1 MKLKYIFFLSAA
13 LSLTGCNDGFLDRG
27 PQDLNDKTFWN
38 TVKDLET
45 YANAFYGILPDGVT
59 NLGDENSDNQI
70 PFKPN
75 SFLWGQYTVPA
86 EDGEWSKNNWRNIRN
101 INYFMT
107 HYQSATGSEK
117 EINQYVA
124 EVRFF
129 RALEYFNKIKTFGD
143 VPWLDK
149 DLDVDSGELFG
160 KKMPRNQVA
169 QKIIEDLKFAIE
181 NLPEKGKE
189 APNRLNAD
197 IAKHLLGRVCLNE
210 GTYYKYHTELGY
222 AGEADALLKMAA
234 SITDELITKGNYEIY
249 STGKPEEDY
258 YNLLSWKTRAS
269 SRRLSCILT
278 LNLTCAIIMPP
289 DGSGMRKADGP
300 RILQTVFF
308 TRMANRLRQPA
319 RRTSRIK
326 AWRKRPR
333 TVTRASSS

>member
-160 KKMPRNQVA
+160 KKC
-169 QKIIEDLKFAIE
+169 
-181 NLPEKGKE
+181 PE
-189 APNRLNAD
+189 
-197 IAKHLLGRVCLNE
+197 
-210 GTYYKYHTELGY
+210 
-222 AGEADALLKMAA
+222 
-234 SITDELITKGNYEIY
+234 
-249 STGKPEEDY
+249 
-258 YNLLSWKTRAS
+258 TRW
-269 SRRLSCILT
+269 RRKS
-278 LNLTCAIIMPP
+278 
-289 DGSGMRKADGP
+289 
-300 RILQTVFF
+300 
-308 TRMANRLRQPA
+308 
-319 RRTSRIK
+319 
-326 AWRKRPR
+326 
-333 TVTRASSS
+333 

>member
-86 EDGEWSKNNWRNIRN
+86 EDGEWSKDNWRNIRN

-160 KKMPRNQVA
+160 KKNA
-169 QKIIEDLKFAIE
+169 QKPGGAE
-181 NLPEKGKE
+181 N
-189 APNRLNAD
+189 
-197 IAKHLLGRVCLNE
+197 H
-210 GTYYKYHTELGY
+210 
-222 AGEADALLKMAA
+222 
-234 SITDELITKGNYEIY
+234 
-249 STGKPEEDY
+249 
-258 YNLLSWKTRAS
+258 
-269 SRRLSCILT
+269 RRLEVCDRESSGKGQ
-278 LNLTCAIIMPP
+278 
-289 DGSGMRKADGP
+289 GSSEPVECRHCQASVGASVPQRGNV
-300 RILQTVFF
+300 LQISYGTG
-308 TRMANRLRQPA
+308 
-319 RRTSRIK
+319 ICG
-326 AWRKRPR
+326 
-333 TVTRASSS
+333 